1 MIEAAM
7 LFALGFLCAS
17 LLALAAVPALSRR
30 ADRLARRRAEAA
42 FPLSLAEIA
51 ADRDHLRAELALRM
65 RAVEQEAERGFAAKA
80 GAMQELG
87 QRDMT
92 IGRLERERG
101 ERDQRIGAL
110 EGELAA
116 TRGMLDETRGAL
128 EKERAGHAETA
139 ATLDK
144 RIADLAS
151 LEQSLAE
158 TRAALKGSGADLIAR
173 DEELKRQRETVE
185 RTEERLAGRER
196 ELAASRDAY
205 GALRVSQVEDRT
217 RIMVLQGERDELTAR
232 LAAVEDRLSRS
243 EAELVKA
250 AQDGEQALVAAQEE
264 LAVARAKHQKEVAVV
279 QESQR
284 ERDRQIEMLRAELKT
299 LEGALSQGREERER
313 LREEISEL
321 RKTGSGEGQDQT
333 ALRQEIVRLADR
345 LMSLPPRQEAAE

>member
-92 IGRLERERG
+92 IGRLERESR

-116 TRGMLDETRGAL
+116 TRSTLEETRAAL
-128 EKERAGHAETA
+128 EREQAGHAGTTA
-139 ATLDK
+139 NLDK
-144 RIADLAS
+144 RVADLAS

-158 TRAALKGSGADLIAR
+158 ARAALKGSGADLIAR
-173 DEELKRQRETVE
+173 GEELKRQRETAE
-185 RTEERLAGRER
+185 RAEERLAGRER

-217 RIMVLQGERDELTAR
+217 RIMVLQGERDELAAR
-232 LAAVEDRLSRS
+232 LGAVEDRLSRS
-243 EAELVKA
+243 EAELAKTT
-250 AQDGEQALVAAQEE
+250 QDGEQALAAVQEE
-264 LAVARAKHQKEVAVV
+264 LVVARAKHQKEVAVV
-279 QESQR
+279 QEGQR

-313 LREEISEL
+313 LREEISGL
-321 RKTGSGEGQDQT
+321 RKTGSGEGQDQA

-345 LMSLPPRQEAAE
+345 LMSLPPKQEAAE

>member
-1 MIEAAM
+1 LIEAAM

-30 ADRLARRRAEAA
+30 ADRLARKRAEAA

-65 RAVEQEAERGFAAKA
+65 RAVEQEAERGFAARA

-101 ERDQRIGAL
+101 ERDQQIGEL

-116 TRGMLDETRGAL
+116 TRRTLGETRAAL
-128 EKERAGHAETA
+128 EKEQAGHVETT

-144 RIADLAS
+144 RAAELAS
-151 LEQSLAE
+151 LAQSLAE
-158 TRAALKGSGADLIAR
+158 AKAALRSMEGDLSAR
-173 DEELKRQRETVE
+173 DEELKRQREWAE
-185 RTEERLAGRER
+185 QAEERLAGRER

-205 GALRVSQVEDRT
+205 GALRVAQVEDRT
-217 RIMVLQGERDELTAR
+217 RIMVLQGERDQLAAR
-232 LAAVEDRLSRS
+232 LAAIEDRLSRS
-243 EAELVKA
+243 EAALAKE
-250 AQDGEQALVAAQEE
+250 AQNGEQALAAAQEE
-264 LAVARAKHQKEVAVV
+264 LAVARAKHQKEIAVV
-279 QESQR
+279 QEGQR
-284 ERDRQIEMLRAELKT
+284 ERDSQIEVLRAELRT

-313 LREEISEL
+313 LREEISGL
-321 RKTGSGEGQDQT
+321 RKIGSGEGQDHA
-333 ALRQEIVRLADR
+333 ALRREIVRLADR
-345 LMSLPPRQEAAE
+345 LMSLPPKQEAAE